1 MRYFIHSLKNELS
14 LAKSALFRV
23 PGFSATVIGTLA
35 ITLGALICIFSLN
48 HMLLVKSLPY
58 PDAENLLVLQH
69 TYTEDGVE
77 YGGAQTAPGMI
88 SLYKK
93 QKVLAEMALM
103 RDQKLLIADHPE
115 QPNSLVSFITP
126 EYFSLLK
133 PAMHLGRTINE
144 KEGFDQHQAVTV
156 LSYDSWKKWYNS
168 DKNIIGSKTMLG
180 NVSFKIIGVT
190 AADFRAPANRYNQA
204 MDFWVPW
211 DYQRLDVN
219 NWGVMTR
226 GLTALG
232 KLKQDISEQQ
242 ALSSLSPILN
252 EGYTASANALK
263 GYTAHVTLTPLK
275 EIIVGDSTQVALL
288 LLSGVVAL
296 LLIATS
302 NVTNLFLSR
311 AAEKQRTMAIQ
322 AAMGA
327 KPAHLFTSMFAESF
341 ILCTVAGLL
350 GLIVAGWGFVLLA
363 ELASTQLPRI
373 TELSIDGITLLFTVF
388 IVLTL
393 SITFAKL
400 SSRVVKYDDLKTQL
414 QSSGKGSGLQI
425 SKKIRNALIITQVTL
440 ASILL
445 VGTSVVIEKALSTI
459 MHPLGFNE
467 KEIDYLR
474 IARPKGFEGYAEQN
488 LVELNLMTLEI
499 KKALNL
505 LPQVVQVSRSL
516 EPIIE
521 LGSFNMSLE
530 DVNGKRLG
538 SFNANMVDH
547 NYFDLIELPL
557 VKGNFFAEQK
567 DPKYLITEI
576 ILSESLANHL
586 FPNKNPLG
594 EILQIQAT
602 QPLKVVGVVKD
613 YHSPGRTSDYSYQRY
628 YLPYAV
634 FSDLGFDIKLEK
646 GAGLNKETLLPLLHA
661 INPKLR
667 IQELTSHSEMHA
679 ILIYKHKLTAGITI
693 VLSLLA
699 LLLAAAGIYGV
710 LNYSTQMR
718 RYELGIHL
726 AMGAKTHR
734 VLTMVIKEN
743 IQPVF
748 YGIAVSVVLT
758 GLIYMLARQQLT
770 TAIEFNFFAI
780 LSTVPVMLLVSLI
793 ACYLPV
799 NKVINED
806 PVKALRNE

>member
-168 DKNIIGSKTMLG
+168 DENIIGSKTMLG

-661 INPKLR
+661 INPKFR

-679 ILIYKHKLTAGITI
+679 TLIYKHKLTAGITI

>member
-1 MRYFIHSLKNELS
+1 MRYFIHSLKNEFS
-14 LAKSALFRV
+14 LAKSALLRV
-23 PGFSATVIGTLA
+23 SGFSATVIGTLA

-58 PDAENLLVLQH
+58 PDAEELLVLQH
-69 TYTEDGVE
+69 TYTEDGID
-77 YGGAQTAPGMI
+77 YSGAQTAPGMI
-88 SLYKK
+88 LLYKK
-93 QKVLAEMALM
+93 QKAFAEMALM
-103 RDQKLLIADHPE
+103 RDQNLLIADHPDR
-115 QPNSLVSFITP
+115 PNSLVNFVTH

-133 PAMHLGRTINE
+133 PQMHLGSSMSE
-144 KEGFDQHQAVTV
+144 QEGFNQHQAVTV
-156 LSYDSWKKWYNS
+156 LSFDSWQKWYNS
-168 DKNIIGSKTMLG
+168 DNDIIGSKIILG
-180 NVSFKIIGVT
+180 NVSFKVIGVT
-190 AADFRAPANRYNQA
+190 AEEFAAPTNRYNQA
-204 MDFWVPW
+204 INFWLPW

-226 GLTALG
+226 GLTALA
-232 KLKQDISEQQ
+232 KLQPNTNKQQ
-242 ALSSLSPILN
+242 AVASLSPILD
-252 EGYTASANALK
+252 EGYQASGNALK
-263 GYTAHVTLTPLK
+263 GYSAHISLTPLK
-275 EIIVGDSTQVALL
+275 DIIIGDSTHVALL

-327 KPAHLFTSMFAESF
+327 KPAHLFTSMFAESL
-341 ILCTVAGLL
+341 ILCTIAGVL

-373 TELSIDGITLLFTVF
+373 SELSVDGITLLFTTF
-388 IVLTL
+388 IVLIL
-393 SITFAKL
+393 SITFAKI
-400 SSRVVKYDDLKTQL
+400 SSNVVKYDDLKMQL

-425 SKKIRNALIITQVTL
+425 SKKIRNGLIITQVTL
-440 ASILL
+440 ASLLL
-445 VGTSVVIEKALSTI
+445 VGTSVVIEQAMSTI

-467 KEIDYLR
+467 KDISYLR
-474 IARPKGFEGYAEQN
+474 VARPKGFEGFAEQN
-488 LVELNLMTLEI
+488 LIELNLLTLEI
-499 KKALNL
+499 KKALNS
-505 LPQVVQVSRSL
+505 LPEVVQVSRSL

-521 LGSFNMSLE
+521 IGSFNMSLE

-538 SFNANMVDH
+538 SFNANMIDH

-557 VKGNFFAEQK
+557 VKGNFFTEQK
-567 DPKYLITEI
+567 DPRYLITEI
-576 ILSESLANHL
+576 IISESLAKHL
-586 FPNKNPLG
+586 FPNKDPLG

-613 YHSPGRTSDYSYQRY
+613 YHSPGRNSDYSYQRY

-634 FSDLGFDIKLEK
+634 FSDLGFEIKLK
-646 GAGLNKETLLPLLHA
+646 KTAQLNKKTLLPLLQA
-661 INPKLR
+661 IDPKLR
-667 IQELTSHSEMHA
+667 IQELNTHTEMHA
-679 ILIYKHKLTAGITI
+679 ELIYKHKLTAGITI
-693 VLSLLA
+693 ALALLA

-726 AMGAKTHR
+726 AMGAKTHS
-734 VLTMVIKEN
+734 VQKMVIKEN
-743 IQPVF
+743 IKPIVF
-748 YGIAVSVVLT
+748 GIAVSASLT
-758 GLIYMLARQQLT
+758 TLIYLIARQQLT
-770 TAIEFNFFAI
+770 TDIEFNILAI
-780 LSTVPVMLLVSLI
+780 LSTVPLMIFVSFI

>member
-1 MRYFIHSLKNELS
+1 MKYFIHSLKNELS
-14 LAKSALFRV
+14 LAKSALLRV
-23 PGFSATVIGTLA
+23 PGFSVTVIGTLA
-35 ITLGALICIFSLN
+35 ITLGALICIFTLN

-69 TYTEDGVE
+69 TYTEDGVD
-77 YGGAQTAPGMI
+77 YSGAQTAPGMI

-93 QKVLAEMALM
+93 QKVFAEMALM

-115 QPNSLVSFITP
+115 RPNSLVNFITP

-133 PAMHLGRTINE
+133 PKMHLGRTINE
-144 KEGFDQHQAVTV
+144 KEGFDRHQAVTV
-156 LSYDSWKKWYNS
+156 LSYDVWKKWYNS
-168 DKNIIGSKTMLG
+168 DKDIVGSKTMLG

-190 AADFRAPANRYNQA
+190 APQFSAPANRYNQA
-204 MDFWVPW
+204 IEFWVPW

-226 GLTALG
+226 GLTALI
-232 KLKQDISEQQ
+232 KLKSGISEQQ
-242 ALSSLSPILN
+242 AIASLSPVLN
-252 EGYTASANALK
+252 DGYQASGNALK
-263 GYTAHVTLTPLK
+263 GYTAEITLTSLK
-275 EIIVGDSTQVALL
+275 DIIVGDSTKIALL

-327 KPAHLFTSMFAESF
+327 KPAHLFTSMFAESLL
-341 ILCTVAGLL
+341 LCTTAGLL
-350 GLIVAGWGFVLLA
+350 GLLVAGWGFVLLA

-373 TELSIDGITLLFTVF
+373 AELNIDSVTLLFTTF
-388 IVLTL
+388 IVLLL
-393 SITFAKL
+393 SIIFAKL
-400 SSRVVKYDDLKTQL
+400 SSNVVKYDDLKTQL

-440 ASILL
+440 ASLLL

-459 MHPLGFNE
+459 LHPLGFNE
-467 KEIDYLR
+467 KDVSYLR
-474 IARPKGFEGYAEQN
+474 VARPKGFEGYAEQN
-488 LVELNLMTLEI
+488 LIELNLLTLNI
-499 KKALNL
+499 KKALNH
-505 LPQVVQVSRSL
+505 LPEVIQVSRSL

-521 LGSFNMSLE
+521 IGSFNMSLE
-530 DVNGKRLG
+530 DVDGKRLG

-567 DPKYLITEI
+567 DPRYFITEI
-576 ILSESLANHL
+576 IISEALAKHL
-586 FPNKNPLG
+586 FPNKDPLG

-613 YHSPGRTSDYSYQRY
+613 YYTPGRGSDYSYQRY

-634 FSDLGFDIKLEK
+634 FSDLGFDIKLK
-646 GAGLNKETLLPLLHA
+646 QGATLDKKALLPLLHA
-661 INPKLR
+661 IDPKLR
-667 IQELTSHSEMHA
+667 IQELSSHSEMHA
-679 ILIYKHKLTAGITI
+679 TLIYKHKLTAGITI
-693 VLSLLA
+693 VLALLA

-734 VLTMVIKEN
+734 IKNMVIKES
-743 IQPVF
+743 IQPIF
-748 YGIAVSVVLT
+748 YGIVVSTVLT
-758 GLIYMLARQQLT
+758 VLLYLVTRQFMTEEL
-770 TAIEFNFFAI
+770 EFNVIAI
-780 LSTVPVMLLVSLI
+780 LSTLPIMILVSFI

-799 NKVINED
+799 NKVVNED

>member
-14 LAKSALFRV
+14 LAKSALLRV
-23 PGFSATVIGTLA
+23 SGFSATVIGTLA
-35 ITLGALICIFSLN
+35 ITLGALICIFALN

-69 TYTEDGVE
+69 TYTEDGVD

-93 QKVLAEMALM
+93 QKVLSEMAMM
-103 RDQKLLIADHPE
+103 RDQNLLIADHPE
-115 QPNSLVSFITP
+115 RPNSLVNFVTH
-126 EYFSLLK
+126 EYFSILK
-133 PAMHLGRTINE
+133 PQMHLGRTISEN
-144 KEGFDQHQAVTV
+144 EGFDQHQAVTV

-168 DKNIIGSKTMLG
+168 DENIIGSKTMLG

-190 AADFRAPANRYNQA
+190 AKDFHAPANRYNEA
-204 MDFWVPW
+204 MDFWIPW

-226 GLTALG
+226 GLTALV
-232 KLKQDISEQQ
+232 KLDVGVSQQQ
-242 ALSSLSPILN
+242 AKASLSPILN
-252 EGYTASANALK
+252 EGYQASFNALK
-263 GYTAHVTLTPLK
+263 GYTAEITLTPLK
-275 EIIVGDSTQVALL
+275 DIIIGDSSQVALL

-327 KPAHLFTSMFAESF
+327 KPAHLFTSMFAESL
-341 ILCTVAGLL
+341 ILCTVAGVL

-363 ELASTQLPRI
+363 ELATTQLPRI
-373 TELSIDGITLLFTVF
+373 SELSVDSVTLLFTAF

-393 SITFAKL
+393 SITFAKI
-400 SSRVVKYDDLKTQL
+400 SSNVVKYDDLKAQL

-425 SKKIRNALIITQVTL
+425 SKKIRNGLIITQVTI
-440 ASILL
+440 ASLLL
-445 VGTSVVIEKALSTI
+445 VGTSVVIEQAMSTI

-467 KEIDYLR
+467 KDISYLR
-474 IARPKGFEGYAEQN
+474 VARPKGFEGFAEQN
-488 LVELNLMTLEI
+488 LIELNLLTLEI
-499 KKALNL
+499 KKALNQ

-521 LGSFNMSLE
+521 IGSFNMSLE
-530 DVNGKRLG
+530 DVDGKRLG

-547 NYFDLIELPL
+547 NYFDLIELAL

-576 ILSESLANHL
+576 ILSESLAKHL

-602 QPLKVVGVVKD
+602 QPLKVVGIVKD
-613 YHSPGRTSDYSYQRY
+613 YHSPGRDSDRSYRRY

-634 FSDLGFDIKLEK
+634 FSDLGFDIKLK
-646 GAGLNKETLLPLLHA
+646 TGALLNKSNLLPLLQA
-661 INPKLR
+661 IDPKLR
-667 IQELTSHSEMHA
+667 IQEINTHSEMHA
-679 ILIYKHKLTAGITI
+679 TLIYRHKLTAGITL
-693 VLSLLA
+693 VLALLA

-734 VLTMVIKEN
+734 VQKMVIKEN
-743 IQPVF
+743 IKPVLF
-748 YGIAVSVVLT
+748 GIAVSAALT
-758 GLIYMLARQQLT
+758 TLIYLIARQQLT
-770 TAIEFNFFAI
+770 AEIEFNLLAI
-780 LSTVPVMLLVSLI
+780 LSTVPVMILVSFI

>member
-14 LAKSALFRV
+14 LAKSALLRV
-23 PGFSATVIGTLA
+23 SGFSATVIGTLA

-58 PDAENLLVLQH
+58 PDADNLLVIQH
-69 TYTEDGVE
+69 TYTEDGVD
-77 YGGAQTAPGMI
+77 YSGAQTAPGMI
-88 SLYKK
+88 LLYKK
-93 QKVLAEMALM
+93 QKVLTEIALM
-103 RDQKLLIADHPE
+103 RDQNLLIADHPE
-115 QPNSLVSFITP
+115 RPNSLVNFITH

-133 PAMHLGRTINE
+133 PQMHLGRTMSA
-144 KEGFDQHQAVTV
+144 KEGFDHHQAVTV
-156 LSYDSWKKWYNS
+156 LSYDSWQKWYNS
-168 DKNIIGSKTMLG
+168 DENIIGSKTMLG

-190 AADFRAPANRYNQA
+190 AAEFRAPANRYNQA
-204 MDFWVPW
+204 IDFWLPW
-211 DYQRLDVN
+211 DYQRLDVK

-226 GLTALG
+226 GLTALAKIKPG
-232 KLKQDISEQQ
+232 ISEQQ
-242 ALSSLSPILN
+242 AIASLSPILN
-252 EGYTASANALK
+252 EGYQASANALK
-263 GYTAHVTLTPLK
+263 GYTAEITLTSLK
-275 EIIVGDSTQVALL
+275 DIIIGDSTQIALL
-288 LLSGVVAL
+288 LLSGVIAL

-341 ILCTVAGLL
+341 ILCTVAGVL
-350 GLIVAGWGFVLLA
+350 GLIIAGWGFVLLA

-373 TELSIDGITLLFTVF
+373 AELSVDGITLFFTAF
-388 IVLTL
+388 IVLLL
-393 SITFAKL
+393 SVTFAKL
-400 SSRVVKYDDLKTQL
+400 SSNVVKYDDLKTQL

-425 SKKIRNALIITQVTL
+425 SKKIRNGLIITQVTL
-440 ASILL
+440 ASLLL
-445 VGTSVVIEKALSTI
+445 VGTSVVIEQAMSTI

-467 KEIDYLR
+467 KDISYLR
-474 IARPKGFEGYAEQN
+474 VARPKGFEGYAEQN
-488 LVELNLMTLEI
+488 LIELNLLTLEI
-499 KKALNL
+499 KKALSH
-505 LPQVVQVSRSL
+505 LPEVVQVSRSL

-521 LGSFNMSLE
+521 IGAFNMSLE
-530 DVNGKRLG
+530 NVDGKRLG

-557 VKGNFFAEQK
+557 VKGNLFAEQK

-576 ILSESLANHL
+576 ILSESLAKHL

-594 EILQIQAT
+594 EILQIQST
-602 QPLKVVGVVKD
+602 QPLKVVGIVKD
-613 YHSPGRTSDYSYQRY
+613 YHSPGRDSDSSYQRY

-634 FSDLGFDIKLEK
+634 FGDLGFDIKLK
-646 GAGLNKETLLPLLHA
+646 TGAHLNKNNLLPLLQA
-661 INPKLR
+661 IDPKLR
-667 IQELTSHSEMHA
+667 IQELNTHSEMHA
-679 ILIYKHKLTAGITI
+679 ELIYKHKLTAGITL
-693 VLSLLA
+693 VLALLA
-699 LLLAAAGIYGV
+699 LLLAVAGIYGV

-734 VLTMVIKEN
+734 VQKMVIKEN
-743 IQPVF
+743 IKPIL
-748 YGIAVSVVLT
+748 YGIAVSAGLT
-758 GLIYMLARQQLT
+758 TLIYLIARQQLAT
-770 TAIEFNFFAI
+770 EIEFNLFAI
-780 LSTVPVMLLVSLI
+780 LGTIPVMLLVSFI

-806 PVKALRNE
+806 PIKALRNE

>member
-1 MRYFIHSLKNELS
+1 MRYFIHSLKNEFS
-14 LAKSALFRV
+14 LAKSALLRV
-23 PGFSATVIGTLA
+23 SGFSATVIGTLA

-58 PDAENLLVLQH
+58 PDADKLLVLQH
-69 TYTEDGVE
+69 TYTEDGID
-77 YGGAQTAPGMI
+77 YSGAQTAPGMI
-88 SLYKK
+88 LLYKK
-93 QKVLAEMALM
+93 QKEFAEMALM
-103 RDQKLLIADHPE
+103 RDQNLLIADHPE
-115 QPNSLVSFITP
+115 RPNSLVNFVTH

-133 PAMHLGRTINE
+133 PQMHLGSSMSE
-144 KEGFDQHQAVTV
+144 HEGFDQHKAVTV
-156 LSYDSWKKWYNS
+156 LSYDSWQKWYNS
-168 DKNIIGSKTMLG
+168 DKDIIGSKIILG

-190 AADFRAPANRYNQA
+190 AEEFRAPTNRYNQA
-204 MDFWVPW
+204 INFWLPW

-226 GLTALG
+226 GLTALA
-232 KLKQDISEQQ
+232 KLQPNISKQQ
-242 ALSSLSPILN
+242 AVASLSPILN
-252 EGYTASANALK
+252 ESYQASGNALK
-263 GYTAHVTLTPLK
+263 GYSAHISLTPLK
-275 EIIVGDSTQVALL
+275 DIIIGDSTQVALL

-341 ILCTVAGLL
+341 ILCGIAGVL

-373 TELSIDGITLLFTVF
+373 SELSVDGITLLFTVF
-388 IVLTL
+388 IVLIL
-393 SITFAKL
+393 SITFAKI
-400 SSRVVKYDDLKTQL
+400 SSNVVKYDDLKTQL
-414 QSSGKGSGLQI
+414 QGSGKGSGLQI
-425 SKKIRNALIITQVTL
+425 SKKIRNGLIITQVTL
-440 ASILL
+440 ASLLL
-445 VGTSVVIEKALSTI
+445 VGTSVVIEQAMSTI

-467 KEIDYLR
+467 EDISYLR
-474 IARPKGFEGYAEQN
+474 VARPKGFEGFAEQN
-488 LVELNLMTLEI
+488 LIELNLLTLEI
-499 KKALNL
+499 KKALNS
-505 LPQVVQVSRSL
+505 LPEVVQVSRSL

-521 LGSFNMSLE
+521 IGSFNMSLE

-538 SFNANMVDH
+538 SFNANMIDH

-557 VKGNFFAEQK
+557 IKGNFFTEQK
-567 DPKYLITEI
+567 DPRYFITEI
-576 ILSESLANHL
+576 IISESLAKHL
-586 FPNKNPLG
+586 FPNKDPLG

-613 YHSPGRTSDYSYQRY
+613 YHSPGRNNDYSYQRY

-634 FSDLGFDIKLEK
+634 FSDLGFEIKLKE
-646 GAGLNKETLLPLLHA
+646 GALLNKKTLLPLLQA
-661 INPKLR
+661 IDPKLR
-667 IQELTSHSEMHA
+667 IQELNTHTEMHA
-679 ILIYKHKLTAGITI
+679 ELIYKHKLTAGITI
-693 VLSLLA
+693 VLALLA

-726 AMGAKTHR
+726 AMGAKTHS
-734 VLTMVIKEN
+734 VQKMVIKEN
-743 IQPVF
+743 IKPVVF
-748 YGIAVSVVLT
+748 GIAVSAALT
-758 GLIYMLARQQLT
+758 ALIYSIARQQLT
-770 TAIEFNFFAI
+770 ADIEFNILAI
-780 LSTVPVMLLVSLI
+780 LSTVPLMILVSFI

>member
-661 INPKLR
+661 INPKFR

-679 ILIYKHKLTAGITI
+679 TLIYKHKLTAGITI

>member
-1 MRYFIHSLKNELS
+1 MRYFIHSLKNEFS

-48 HMLLVKSLPY
+48 HMLLIKSLPY
-58 PDAENLLVLQH
+58 PNAEKLLILKH
-69 TYTEDGVE
+69 TYTEDGTD
-77 YGGAQTAPGMI
+77 YNGAQTAPGMI
-88 SLYKK
+88 ALYKK
-93 QKVLAEMALM
+93 QKVFAEMALM

-115 QPNSLVSFITP
+115 QPNSLVNFITP

-133 PAMHLGRTINE
+133 PSMHLGRTINE
-144 KEGFDQHQAVTV
+144 KEGFGQHQAVTV
-156 LSYDSWKKWYNS
+156 LSYDSWTKWYNS
-168 DKNIIGSKTMLG
+168 DKNIIGSKIMLG
-180 NVSFKIIGVT
+180 NVSFKVIGIT
-190 AADFRAPANRYNQA
+190 AADFSAPANRYNQA
-204 MDFWVPW
+204 IDFWVPW

-219 NWGVMTR
+219 KWGVMTR

-232 KLKQDISEQQ
+232 KFQLGISEQQ
-242 ALSSLSPILN
+242 ALSSLSLVLN
-252 EGYTASANALK
+252 ESFQASGIAKK
-263 GYTAHVTLTPLK
+263 GYSAAVTLTSLK
-275 EIIVGDSTQVALL
+275 SIIIGDSAQVALL

-327 KPAHLFTSMFAESF
+327 KPSHLFTSMFAESF
-341 ILCTVAGLL
+341 ILCTVAGVL
-350 GLIVAGWGFVLLA
+350 GLIVASWGFVLLA
-363 ELASTQLPRI
+363 ELASAQLPRI
-373 TELSIDGITLLFTVF
+373 AELGIDSITLLFTIV
-388 IVLTL
+388 IVLIL
-393 SITFAKL
+393 SITLAKL

-440 ASILL
+440 ASLLL
-445 VGTSVVIEKALSTI
+445 VGTSVVIEQALSTI

-467 KEIDYLR
+467 EDVSYLR
-474 IARPKGFEGYAEQN
+474 IARPKGFEGYADQT
-488 LVELNLMTLEI
+488 LTELNLLTLEI
-499 KKALNL
+499 KKKLTL
-505 LPQVVQVSRSL
+505 LPEVVQVSRNI

-521 LGSFNMSLE
+521 IGSFNMGIE
-530 DVNGKRLG
+530 DINGKRLG

-557 VKGNFFAEQK
+557 VEGNTFLEQK
-567 DPKYLITEI
+567 DPRYSLSEI
-576 ILSESLANHL
+576 ILSESLAKHL

-594 EILQIQAT
+594 ELLQVQAT
-602 QPLKVVGVVKD
+602 QSVKVVGIAKD
-613 YHSPGRTSDYSYQRY
+613 YYSPGKESDSSYQRY

-634 FSDLGFDIKLEK
+634 FSDLGFDIKLK
-646 GAGLNKETLLPLLHA
+646 KAAVLDKSTLLALLKT
-661 INPKLR
+661 IDPKLR
-667 IQELTSHSEMHA
+667 IQELSTHSQMHA
-679 ILIYKHKLTAGITI
+679 ALIYKHKLTAGITI
-693 VLSLLA
+693 VLALLA

-734 VLTMVIKEN
+734 VQKMVMKEN
-743 IQPVF
+743 IKPIL
-748 YGIAVSVVLT
+748 YGMVISIGLAVL
-758 GLIYMLARQQLT
+758 LYAIARQQLT
-770 TAIEFNFFAI
+770 TEIEFNVFAI
-780 LSTVPVMLLVSLI
+780 FSTIPVMLFVSFV

-806 PVKALRNE
+806 PIKALRNE

>member
-48 HMLLVKSLPY
+48 HMLFVKSLPY
-58 PDAENLLVLQH
+58 PDAEKLLVLQH
-69 TYTEDGVE
+69 TYTEDGVD
-77 YGGAQTAPGMI
+77 YSGAQTAPGMI

-93 QKVLAEMALM
+93 QNVFTGMAMM
-103 RDQKLLIADHPE
+103 RDQRLLIADHPE
-115 QPNSLVSFITP
+115 QPNGRVNFVTS
-126 EYFSLLK
+126 EYFTLLK
-133 PAMHLGRTINE
+133 PTMHLGRSLSE

-156 LSYDSWKKWYNS
+156 LSYNSWQKWYNS
-168 DKNIIGSKTMLG
+168 DENIIGSKTMLG

-190 AADFRAPANRYNQA
+190 AADFSAPANRNNLA

-211 DYQRLDVN
+211 DYQRLDVTS
-219 NWGVMTR
+219 WGVMTR
-226 GLTALG
+226 GLTALV
-232 KLKQDISEQQ
+232 KLQPGVSEQQ
-242 ALSSLSPILN
+242 AISSLSPILN
-252 EGYTASANALK
+252 AGYQASPNALNGYTAQ
-263 GYTAHVTLTPLK
+263 VTLTPLK
-275 EIIVGDSTQVALL
+275 DIIVGDSTQVALL

-341 ILCTVAGLL
+341 ILCTAAGLL
-350 GLIVAGWGFVLLA
+350 GLLVAGWGFVLLA

-373 TELSIDGITLLFTVF
+373 TELSVDGVTLLFTAF
-388 IVLTL
+388 IVLIL
-393 SITFAKL
+393 SLTFAKL
-400 SSRVVKYDDLKTQL
+400 SSRIVNYDDLKTQL
-414 QSSGKGSGLQI
+414 QSSGKGSGLQV

-440 ASILL
+440 ASLLL

-467 KEIDYLR
+467 QDISYLK
-474 IARPKGFEGYAEQN
+474 IARPKGFEGFAEKN
-488 LVELNLMTLEI
+488 LIELNLTTLEI
-499 KKALNL
+499 KKALQR

-521 LGSFNMSLE
+521 IGSFNMSLE
-530 DVNGKRLG
+530 DGNGKRLG

-557 VKGNFFAEQK
+557 VKGNTFAEQK
-567 DPKYLITEI
+567 DPKYFITEI
-576 ILSESLANHL
+576 IISASLAEHL

-613 YHSPGRTSDYSYQRY
+613 YHSPGRNSDYSYQRY

-634 FSDLGFDIKLEK
+634 FNDLGFDIKLK
-646 GAGLNKETLLPLLHA
+646 PGAALDKKTLLPLLHA
-661 INPKLR
+661 LDPKLR
-667 IQELTSHSEMHA
+667 IQELTSHSQMHA
-679 ILIYKHKLTAGITI
+679 SLIYKHKLTAGITI
-693 VLSLLA
+693 VLALLA

-734 VLTMVIKEN
+734 VQAMVIKEN
-743 IQPVF
+743 IQPIL
-748 YGIAVSVVLT
+748 YGIVLSAGLT
-758 GLIYMLARQQLT
+758 ALIYAIARQQLT
-770 TAIEFNFFAI
+770 TALEFNLIAI
-780 LSTVPVMLLVSLI
+780 LGTIPIMLLVSFV

>member
-14 LAKSALFRV
+14 LAKSALLRV
-23 PGFSATVIGTLA
+23 SGFSATVIGTLA
-35 ITLGALICIFSLN
+35 ITLGTLICIFSLN
-48 HMLLVKSLPY
+48 YMLLVKSLPY
-58 PDAENLLVLQH
+58 PDAEKLLVLQH
-69 TYTEDGVE
+69 TYTEDGVD
-77 YGGAQTAPGMI
+77 YSGAQTAPGMI

-93 QKVLAEMALM
+93 QKVFAEMALM
-103 RDQKLLIADHPE
+103 SDQNLLIADHPE
-115 QPNSLVSFITP
+115 RPNSLVNFITP

-133 PAMHLGRTINE
+133 PQMHLGRTINQQ
-144 KEGFDQHQAVTV
+144 EGFDRHQAVTV
-156 LSYDSWKKWYNS
+156 LSYESWQKWYNS
-168 DKNIIGSKTMLG
+168 DEDIIGSKTMLG
-180 NVSFKIIGVT
+180 NISFKIIGVT
-190 AADFRAPANRYNQA
+190 AAEFRAPANRYNQA
-204 MDFWVPW
+204 IDFWLPW
-211 DYQRLDVN
+211 DYQRLGVN

-232 KLKQDISEQQ
+232 KLKLGITEQQ
-242 ALSSLSPILN
+242 AVSSLSTILN
-252 EGYTASANALK
+252 KSYQASSNALK
-263 GYTAHVTLTPLK
+263 GYTAEITLTSLK
-275 EIIVGDSTQVALL
+275 DIIVGDSTKIALL

-350 GLIVAGWGFVLLA
+350 GLIIAGWGFVLLA

-373 TELSIDGITLLFTVF
+373 AELSVDGITLLFSTF

-400 SSRVVKYDDLKTQL
+400 SSRVVKYDDLKAQL

-440 ASILL
+440 ASLLL
-445 VGTSVVIEKALSTI
+445 VGTSVVIEQALSTI

-467 KEIDYLR
+467 KDISYLR
-474 IARPKGFEGYAEQN
+474 VARPKGFEGYVEQN
-488 LVELNLMTLEI
+488 LIELNLLTLNI

-505 LPQVVQVSRSL
+505 LPEVVQVSRSL

-521 LGSFNMSLE
+521 IGSFNMSLE

-557 VKGNFFAEQK
+557 LKGNFFAEQK

-576 ILSESLANHL
+576 ILSESLAKHL
-586 FPNKNPLG
+586 FSNKDPLG
-594 EILQIQAT
+594 EILQVQAT

-613 YHSPGRTSDYSYQRY
+613 YHSPGRDSDYSYQRY

-634 FSDLGFDIKLEK
+634 FSDLGFDIKLKK
-646 GAGLNKETLLPLLHA
+646 GALLNKKTILPLLQA
-661 INPKLR
+661 IDPKLR
-667 IQELTSHSEMHA
+667 VQELTSHSEMHA
-679 ILIYKHKLTAGITI
+679 MLIYKHKLTAGITI
-693 VLSLLA
+693 VLALLA

-734 VLTMVIKEN
+734 VQKMVIKEN
-743 IQPVF
+743 IQPIL
-748 YGIAVSVVLT
+748 YGIAVST
-758 GLIYMLARQQLT
+758 GLTTLIYLIARQQLST
-770 TAIEFNFFAI
+770 DIEFNVFAI
-780 LSTVPVMLLVSLI
+780 LSTIPVMILVSFV

-799 NKVINED
+799 SKVINED
-806 PVKALRNE
+806 PIKALRNE